1 MNQFERNHNLLSF
14 TCKVPLSSWMAVTI
28 TSSCCCTSPSPNKN
42 KRLNAD
48 ITLWASFAKYLQHHY
63 SSLTSSVFW
72 VFRSTSKSAEMFAQ
86 TIIQKSTSWVSVT
99 FPESNVNPHK
109 WVMLAPIT
117 ITWSSDRSIVNLIQT
132 ATSLCYVVYYTPLIR
147 LIMRKGLD
155 CINLELTKEKTLK
168 NEKPRFLLNNLLNK
182 PDY

>member
-1 MNQFERNHNLLSF
+1 MLRPRSLDTTYHSEMYASMLLQRKLHNNTGKTIRSKKQYHFWPYPTQQKMNQFECNHNLLSF

-72 VFRSTSKSAEMFAQ
+72 VLKSTSKSAEMFAQ

-99 FPESNVNPHK
+99 LPEAMWILTN
-109 WVMLAPIT
+109 
-117 ITWSSDRSIVNLIQT
+117 
-132 ATSLCYVVYYTPLIR
+132 
-147 LIMRKGLD
+147 
-155 CINLELTKEKTLK
+155 EL
-168 NEKPRFLLNNLLNK
+168 R
-182 PDY
+182 